1 MISRRQV
8 ADLNKHIQA
17 FKKKNAQI
25 VVIGNGPEHFITPF
39 REATRYGGPL
49 FTDPSL
55 ETYKILDFKK
65 GLGSVLG
72 LSPLKAGMRALST
85 GFIQKGIQ
93 GSPLQQGGVLVVGPG
108 NVVHYVYRSQKAG
121 DHPSVE
127 DVLLACAV

>member
-8 ADLNKHIQA
+8 ADLAKNRQA
-17 FKKKNAQI
+17 FKKKNAQL

-39 REATRYGGPL
+39 REGTGYKGPL

-108 NVVHYVYRSQKAG
+108 NIVHYVYRSQKAG
-121 DHPSVE
+121 DHPPIE
-127 DVLLACAV
+127 EVLQACAL